1 MTQLR
6 ELGQQE
12 YPGKSQDLSYPYP
25 RFSLAER
32 DRRWKAVRDEM
43 TKAGVDVLV
52 GSNNTGHWD
61 HWQSDIRYLTQIGGH
76 SVDAAVVFPL
86 EGEPTG
92 FAIND
97 LYWGVASPYWLRDL
111 RPTTWKWGEAIGK
124 RLQEL
129 AAEMGRDDLTIAI
142 TGLEGVLRAPEGVVP
157 WKTVEIIKEMMPKS
171 RIVNGTDIC
180 RHPRYIKSQEEIDIL
195 QKSTDLI
202 EKAVEAMRTTAKP
215 GVKESVVYA
224 SMIQAMIADGGE
236 IPTMLSWLSGP
247 WGQLS
252 RRLTIATERVM
263 QKGDAILNEIEA
275 RYAGYCAQ
283 QDQPLFLGPIP
294 PNVQDMFKWQLE
306 AVDAAM
312 EVMSPGHTFQ
322 EVIDA
327 ARDASKGSDKYVTG
341 LTLHGRGLGDDWP
354 LVTGGSVAGGTGNLL
369 AHPIEE
375 NTVFVVKPS
384 VRPKE
389 SQYRGEGLTWAD
401 TVKVSKTGGQRM
413 GKRERGLI
421 SVNA

>member
-43 TKAGVDVLV
+43 AKAGVDVLV

-76 SVDAAVVFPL
+76 SVDAAMVFPL
-86 EGEPTG
+86 QGEPTG

-97 LYWGVASPYWLRDL
+97 LYWGIASPFWLRDL
-111 RPTTWKWGEAIGK
+111 RPTTWKWGEAIGQ

-129 AAEMGRDDLTIAI
+129 SAEMGKEDLTIAI

-157 WKTVEIIKEMMPKS
+157 WKTVEVIKEKMPKAK
-171 RIVNGTDIC
+171 IVNGTDIC
-180 RHPRYIKSQEEIDIL
+180 RHPRYIKSQEEVDIL
-195 QKSTDLI
+195 QKSTDII
-202 EKAVEAMRTTAKP
+202 ELMVEAMRNTAKP
-215 GVKESVVYA
+215 GVKESVVYGN
-224 SMIQAMIADGGE
+224 MIQALIANGGE

-283 QDQPLFLGPIP
+283 QDQPLFVGPIP
-294 PNVQDMFKWQLE
+294 QDVQDMFKYQLD

-312 EVMSPGHTFQ
+312 EVMSPGHSFQ

-327 ARDASKGSDKYVTG
+327 ARDASKGSDTYRTG

-354 LVTGGSVAGGTGNLL
+354 LVTGGGVSGGTGNLA

-375 NTVFVVKPS
+375 NTVFVVKPA
-384 VRPKE
+384 VRPAN
-389 SQYRGEGLTWAD
+389 SNYRGEGLTWAD
-401 TVKVSKTGGQRM
+401 TVKVTNTGGQRM
-413 GKRERGLI
+413 GKRERGII
-421 SVNA
+421 SVDA

>member
-76 SVDAAVVFPL
+76 SVDAAVVFSL

-421 SVNA
+421 SVDA

>member
-12 YPGKSQDLSYPYP
+12 YPGKSEDLSYPYP

-32 DRRWKAVRDEM
+32 DRRWAAVRAEM
-43 TKAGVDVLV
+43 AKAGVDVLV

-76 SVDAAVVFPL
+76 SVDAAVVFPIA
-86 EGEPTG
+86 GEPTG

-97 LYWGVASPYWLRDL
+97 LYWGIASPYWLRDL
-111 RPTTWKWGEAIGK
+111 RPTGWRWGEAIGK

-129 AAEMGRDDLTIAI
+129 AAEMGKDDLTIAI
-142 TGLEGVLRAPEGVVP
+142 TGLEGVLRAPEGTVP
-157 WKTVEIIKEMMPKS
+157 WATVEKIKELMPRAKL
-171 RIVNGTDIC
+171 VNGTDIC
-180 RHPRYIKSQEEIDIL
+180 RYPRYVKSQEEIDIL
-195 QKSTDLI
+195 QHSVDLI
-202 EKAVEAMRTTAKP
+202 EQMVEAMRTTARP

-224 SMIQAMIADGGE
+224 NMIQALIAGGGE

-247 WGQLS
+247 WGKLS

-263 QKGDAILNEIEA
+263 QVGDAIANEIEG
-275 RYAGYCAQ
+275 RYAGYTGQ
-283 QDQPLFLGPIP
+283 QDQPLFVGPLP
-294 PNVQDMFKWQLE
+294 AGVEDMFKWQLD

-312 EVMSPGHTFQ
+312 EVMSPGHVFQ

-327 ARDASKGSDKYVTG
+327 ARDASKGSEKYVTG
-341 LTLHGRGLGDDWP
+341 LTIHGRGLGDDWP
-354 LVTGGSVAGGTGNLL
+354 LVTGGNVAGGTGNLG
-369 AHPIEE
+369 ANPIEE

-384 VRPKE
+384 VRPRD
-389 SQYRGEGLTWAD
+389 SHYRGEGLTWAD
-401 TVKVSKTGGQRM
+401 TVRVTATGAQRM

-421 SVNA
+421 SVQ

>member
-1 MTQLR
+1 MAQPR

-12 YPGKSQDLSYPYP
+12 YPQSHDLSYPYP
-25 RFSLAER
+25 CFSLSER
-32 DRRWKAVRDEM
+32 DRRWAAVRAEM
-43 TKAGVDVLV
+43 AKAGVDVLV

-76 SVDAAVVFPL
+76 CVDAAMVFPR
-86 EGEPTG
+86 EGQPTG

-97 LYWGVASPYWLRDL
+97 LYWGVAAPHWLRDL
-111 RPTTWKWGEAIGK
+111 RPTGWRWGEAIGR

-129 AAEMGRDDLTIAI
+129 AAEMGREDLTVAV
-142 TGLEGVLRAPEGVVP
+142 TGLTGVLRAPEGTVP
-157 WKTVEIIKEMMPKS
+157 WGTVEQIKQMMPRA
-171 RIVNGTDIC
+171 RIVDGTEIC
-180 RHPRYIKSQEEIDIL
+180 RYPRYVKSQEEIEFL
-195 QKSTDLI
+195 QKSVGLI
-202 EKAVEAMRTTAKP
+202 EKAVEAMRNTARP

-224 SMIQAMIADGGE
+224 NMIQAMICDGGE

-247 WGQLS
+247 WGHLS

-263 QKGDAILNEIEA
+263 EKGDAILNEIEA
-275 RYAGYCAQ
+275 RYAGYCGQ

-294 PNVQDMFKWQLE
+294 QDVQDMFKWQLE

-327 ARDASKGSDKYVTG
+327 ARNASRGSDRYLTS

-354 LVTGGSVAGGTGNLL
+354 LVTGGSVAGGTGNLGER
-369 AHPIEE
+369 PVEE

-384 VRPKE
+384 VRPRD
-389 SQYRGEGLTWAD
+389 SQYRGEGITWAD
-401 TVKVSKTGGQRM
+401 TVHVTATGGRRM
-413 GKRERGLI
+413 GKRPRGLI
-421 SVNA
+421 SVE